1 MRVKQ
6 WLREPILHFI
16 LIGFALFLYHHY
28 TARDSGDERR
38 IVVSQAEIDNLARQ
52 YQATWMRP
60 PTVTELSGLVET
72 YIQDEIMYREG
83 RALGLDR
90 DDSVIK
96 RRVRQKLEVLS
107 EEVIERAPPGD
118 ADLAEY
124 LQANPYKFR
133 QPAVVSFEQ
142 ILLTT
147 EGSGVAID
155 RRLAAVRSAIEHG
168 ADPATLGIATM
179 LPYREEGTAVDLVAR
194 SFGEQFAAQLETLEV
209 GKWAGPVVSGFGMH
223 LVWISARTPAELPLL
238 AEVRPLVERE
248 WEADRRARAL
258 AAEYRRLR
266 EQYDVVIEAK
276 SPETAPRQD
285 TQP

>member
-1 MRVKQ
+1 MQFKKL
-6 WLREPILHFI
+6 LREPILHFL
-16 LIGFALFLYHHY
+16 LIGLGLFLYHNH
-28 TARDSGDERR
+28 TARDGGDARR

-124 LQANPYKFR
+124 LQANAVKFR
-133 QPAVVSFEQ
+133 QSSVLS
-142 ILLTT
+142 
-147 EGSGVAID
+147 
-155 RRLAAVRSAIEHG
+155 RSC
-168 ADPATLGIATM
+168 
-179 LPYREEGTAVDLVAR
+179 
-194 SFGEQFAAQLETLEV
+194 
-209 GKWAGPVVSGFGMH
+209 
-223 LVWISARTPAELPLL
+223 
-238 AEVRPLVERE
+238 
-248 WEADRRARAL
+248 
-258 AAEYRRLR
+258 
-266 EQYDVVIEAK
+266 
-276 SPETAPRQD
+276 
-285 TQP
+285 